1 MSVEIW
7 GETPE
12 GEPVER
18 VTLGEANGVVAKL
31 TSLGATL
38 TELWIPDR
46 KGEAGNVVLGF
57 EEVGGYLDEHPYF
70 GSAVGRVANR
80 IGGARFEL
88 DGVDRRLSA
97 NDGTNHLHGGVKG
110 FHTHL
115 WDMEPNGDRAVTFRL
130 RSPDGDEGYP
140 GNLETTVRYTL
151 EDDGLRID
159 YQSTTDAPTP
169 VNLTNHSYFNLAGS
183 GTILDHV
190 LEIAADY
197 DTPTDDEMIPTGELS
212 PIAGTGIDFTSPTR
226 IGDRIDQYRDH
237 ANGYDHNFVLRSGGG
252 ELAFAARVSE
262 PTAGRVLEVWT
273 TEPAL
278 QLYTGN
284 WLDGT
289 LTGTGGVT
297 YQTHSGL
304 CLETQHYP
312 DSVNHPHFPSTIL
325 RPGETLHSTT
335 VYRFGAE
342 AA

>member
-1 MSVEIW
+1 ME
-7 GETPE
+7 
-12 GEPVER
+12 VER
-18 VTLGEANGVVAKL
+18 WGRTAAGESVVRIALTNNRGAVAKV
-31 TSLGATL
+31 TNLGAIL
-38 TELWIPDR
+38 TELWVSDCR
-46 KGEAGNVVLGF
+46 GEMGNIVLGF
-57 EEVGGYLDEHPYF
+57 DAADGYLEEHPYF
-70 GSAVGRVANR
+70 GSTIGRVGNR
-80 IGGARFEL
+80 IGGARFEI
-88 DGVDRRLSA
+88 DGVEYRVTA
-97 NDGTNHLHGGVKG
+97 NEGSNHLHGGARG
-110 FHTHL
+110 FHCAT
-115 WDMEPNGDRAVTFRL
+115 WEMAPQGERSVVFQL

-140 GNLETTVRYTL
+140 GNLDTAVRYTL

-159 YQSTTDAPTP
+159 YKTTTDAPTP

-183 GTILDHV
+183 GTIADHV

-197 DTPTDDEMIPTGELS
+197 DTPTDDQMIPTGEVA
-212 PIAGTGIDFTSPTR
+212 PVAGTGIDFTSPTR

-237 ANGYDHNFVLRSGGG
+237 ANGYDHNFVLRRGGG

-297 YQTHSGL
+297 YRTHSGL

-312 DSVNHPHFPSTIL
+312 DSVNHPHVPSTIL